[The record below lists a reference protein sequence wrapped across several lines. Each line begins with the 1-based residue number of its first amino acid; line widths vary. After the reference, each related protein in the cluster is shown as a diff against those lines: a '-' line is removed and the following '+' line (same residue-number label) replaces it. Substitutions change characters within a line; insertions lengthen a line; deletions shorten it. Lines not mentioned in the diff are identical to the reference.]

1 MLSPESIHFPGEFE
15 AVHVVLALATE
26 TDIPEFPMTHGVLT
40 PTQKA
45 RLVWTGPG

>member
-1 MLSPESIHFPGEFE
+1 MLSSDSIHFPGEFE
-15 AVHVVLALATE
+15 VVRVVLVLATE
-26 TDIPEFPMTHGVLT
+26 TDIPELPMTHGVLT